1 MDVSHLY
8 GSGIMPPVPSKHT
21 SNISY
26 PRFSKFP
33 QAAVRG
39 FAALELAPAVKAAKN
54 LLKNALSAPMDF
66 RLVAYRRIARGPGG
80 ELALQDSKGDTILLD
95 DAPWMEA
102 TTHRLPMLPDG
113 ALLQDQVLLGGFW
126 YDGAAR
132 RLKLQP
138 LSIVAAGGIVRL
150 LY

>member
-1 MDVSHLY
+1 MDTPAAVF
-8 GSGIMPPVPSKHT
+8 
-21 SNISY
+21 Y
-26 PRFSKFP
+26 PGDGCRRVRWETGTARGASDADL
-33 QAAVRG
+33 AAVRG
-39 FAALELAPAVKAAKN
+39 FAAPELAPAVKAAKN